1 MSTAIKTF
9 TLYQR
14 PVFVFIKKKKF
25 SARSFDMDED
35 YTRLWKEKKLS
46 PFDIR
51 SDYHAIPPVLYEAPI
66 TTNISL
72 FLNN

>member
-1 MSTAIKTF
+1 MCSNVYSNKNFHSLSKIC
-9 TLYQR
+9 
-14 PVFVFIKKKKF
+14 VCIKKKKF

-51 SDYHAIPPVLYEAPI
+51 SNYHAIPPVLYEAGI

-72 FLNN
+72 F